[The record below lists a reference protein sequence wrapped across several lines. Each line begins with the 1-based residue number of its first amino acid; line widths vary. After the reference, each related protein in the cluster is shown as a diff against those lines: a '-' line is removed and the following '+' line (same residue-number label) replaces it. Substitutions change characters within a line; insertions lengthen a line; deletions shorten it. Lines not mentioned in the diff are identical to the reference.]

1 MSAAYMVS
9 PRPIESK
16 PISGLREP
24 VEFEPNKPVEMALK
38 YSQGKTV
45 NTRTGE
51 RVMFSL
57 VDGRVMFLD
66 PEPAAKIAA
75 LGARAGEKICV
86 CMQWSG
92 KRGDPREWTAW
103 LSTDSEL
110 RRAQSDARANG
121 DKWNDRR
128 LEDKMIQRVESAAQ
142 APPIAAAAPAAQQ
155 MMSPESLALL
165 SQCRQLVDVFW
176 FTLSYARKEYGDQ
189 VSAQTVLGLVQAA
202 AAPKKA
208 GR

>member
-9 PRPIESK
+9 PRP
-16 PISGLREP
+16 LREP
-24 VEFEPNKPVEMALK
+24 VEFEPNKPVEVALK
-38 YSQGKTV
+38 FAQGKTV
-45 NTRTGE
+45 QARTGP

-75 LGARAGEKICV
+75 LGARAGEKIVV
-86 CMQWSG
+86 CLEWSG

-103 LSTDSEL
+103 LATDTEL
-110 RRAQSDARANG
+110 RRAQAEARGKG
-121 DKWNDRR
+121 DRWNDRK
-128 LEDKMIQRVESAAQ
+128 LEEKMVQREK
-142 APPIAAAAPAAQQ
+142 AAAAPATGPTAAPPIAPAPMAAQQ
-155 MMSPESLALL
+155 MLNPESLVLL

-176 FTLSYARKEYGDQ
+176 LTLSYARKEYGGG
-189 VSAQTVLGLVQAA
+189 VSEATVLGIVQAA